1 MAYLI
6 LIRHGESEWNAQG
19 LWTGLT
25 DIPLSEKGKQEAQ
38 KAVEMLKNIPL
49 NIAYTSTLSRAK
61 ETLEI
66 IKKSLRLNNLP
77 TIESQTLNERDYGVY
92 TGKNKWEIKE
102 KLGEEEFKKLRRSFD
117 YPIKNG
123 ESLKD
128 VYNRVIPYYKTEI
141 LPKLIEG
148 KSVII
153 SAHGNSL
160 RSLVK
165 FLENISDNDIS
176 NLEIATGEIYI
187 YQIDENG
194 KIVSKEIKNAIST

>member
-194 KIVSKEIKNAIST
+194 KIV